1 MNFSDLSQN
10 AVLAK
15 ARAMYAGTLTNENY
29 VDLANCRT
37 INEAANYLKGRTSYS
52 EAFVSVPNVKIHRA
66 RLEAVLKRY
75 MLSRIASLCSFE
87 KAIGQN
93 LYEILLLRND
103 VDCIITCADYLDSDN
118 IGEYLLF
125 VPDFFKEHS
134 ELTMLPL
141 ERARNFD
148 ELLSGLHGTRYES
161 IIKKAMNG
169 KTEFSVQLL
178 ENVLYNYLYTEASSI
193 ICEKYKKG
201 KKRDELLDVFR
212 MRSDMK
218 TIESI
223 YRLKKYYGSG

>member
-103 VDCIITCADYLDSDN
+103 IDCIITCADYLDSDN

-201 KKRDELLDVFR
+201 KNNNYNGK
-212 MRSDMK
+212 
-218 TIESI
+218 
-223 YRLKKYYGSG
+223 